1 MNNTDDYSSHLW
13 LIKDGKEQA
22 NIPVYLFVIMTLLL
36 IIKDNKNMINK
47 QNNTSSYN
55 MSVRITDP
63 YARFFFCSQSSSI

>member
-1 MNNTDDYSSHLW
+1 MIIVAISGSLKMEKNS
-13 LIKDGKEQA
+13 QA
-22 NIPVYLFVIMTLLL
+22 NIPVYLFVIMKLLL

>member
-1 MNNTDDYSSHLW
+1 MIIAAISGSLKMEKNS
-13 LIKDGKEQA
+13 QA
-22 NIPVYLFVIMTLLL
+22 NIPVYLFVIIKLLL

>member
-1 MNNTDDYSSHLW
+1 MIIAAISGSLKMEKNS
-13 LIKDGKEQA
+13 QA
-22 NIPVYLFVIMTLLL
+22 NIPVYLFVIMKLLL

-63 YARFFFCSQSSSI
+63 YARFFFCSQSNSV

>member
-1 MNNTDDYSSHLW
+1 MIIAAISGSLKMEKNS
-13 LIKDGKEQA
+13 QA
-22 NIPVYLFVIMTLLL
+22 NIPVYLFVNMKLLL

>member
-1 MNNTDDYSSHLW
+1 MIIAAISGSLKMEKNS
-13 LIKDGKEQA
+13 QA
-22 NIPVYLFVIMTLLL
+22 NIPVYLFVIMKLLL

>member
-1 MNNTDDYSSHLW
+1 MIIAAISGSLKMEKNS
-13 LIKDGKEQA
+13 QA
-22 NIPVYLFVIMTLLL
+22 NIPVYLCVIMKLLL

>member
-1 MNNTDDYSSHLW
+1 MILAAISGSLKMEKNS
-13 LIKDGKEQA
+13 QA
-22 NIPVYLFVIMTLLL
+22 NIPVYLFVIMKLLL

>member
-1 MNNTDDYSSHLW
+1 MIIAAISGSLKMEKNS
-13 LIKDGKEQA
+13 QA

>member
-1 MNNTDDYSSHLW
+1 MIIAAISGSLKMEKNS
-13 LIKDGKEQA
+13 QA
-22 NIPVYLFVIMTLLL
+22 NIPVYLFVIMKLLL

-47 QNNTSSYN
+47 QNNASSYN

>member
-1 MNNTDDYSSHLW
+1 MIIAAISGSLKMEKNS
-13 LIKDGKEQA
+13 QA
-22 NIPVYLFVIMTLLL
+22 NIPVYLFVIMKLLL

-63 YARFFFCSQSSSI
+63 YARFFFCSQSNSI